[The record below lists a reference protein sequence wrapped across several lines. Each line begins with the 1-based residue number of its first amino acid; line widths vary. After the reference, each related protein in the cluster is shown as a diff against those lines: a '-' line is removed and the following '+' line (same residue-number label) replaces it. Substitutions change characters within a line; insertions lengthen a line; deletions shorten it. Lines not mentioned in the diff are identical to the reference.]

1 MLFVHVLARILNF
14 ILHTYYIR
22 VSIISSAVQHV
33 PWTLDFRPSAVT
45 LDSTRAPAG
54 INLINSGSI
63 MSSGRAVKAR
73 FAFIWA
79 TQMVASVSWFVA
91 CMIYNSYEHGDIW
104 QVVGVF

>member
-33 PWTLDFRPSAVT
+33 PWTFDFRPSAVSLVGYT
-45 LDSTRAPAG
+45 DQQWFL
-54 INLINSGSI
+54 

>member
-45 LDSTRAPAG
+45 LLVHP
-54 INLINSGSI
+54 
-63 MSSGRAVKAR
+63 
-73 FAFIWA
+73 W
-79 TQMVASVSWFVA
+79 
-91 CMIYNSYEHGDIW
+91 E
-104 QVVGVF
+104 